1 MLPALLVISAL
12 LAAQLQAAPQL
23 PPGIHPAVCPNY
35 PFCGPAPAGAPPAPS
50 AVSCSGELVS
60 SYPQHFSIRFYEM
73 VCRRWRRTRRPR
85 RRCARSRQPGRDWS
99 GPPVTSGP
107 RARWGLP
114 ETSDPQDSA
123 DLPDAL
129 LSDIFRDKKYIFCV
143 EINLTRA
150 VVYVI
155 AIYLFKLYSFI
166 CLLGITN
173 LNTWVCLS
181 VCLFV
186 CLSLN
191 FKSFLPKVSMLWLP
205 SSKNNE

>member
-1 MLPALLVISAL
+1 MDWNTANLYQSCLHIFKLRAARRLVSTVRLSTVVTTAAMLPALLVISAL

-107 RARWGLP
+107 RARWGPLA
-114 ETSDPQDSA
+114 TSVPQASA

-129 LSDIFRDKKYIFCV
+129 LSDIFRNK
-143 EINLTRA
+143 N
-150 VVYVI
+150 
-155 AIYLFKLYSFI
+155 IY
-166 CLLGITN
+166 
-173 LNTWVCLS
+173 
-181 VCLFV
+181 FV
-186 CLSLN
+186 LRLRQEQWST
-191 FKSFLPKVSMLWLP
+191 
-205 SSKNNE
+205 